1 MFVLKKLL
9 LILLLILI
17 LIPCV
22 YAEDNGED
30 DESCGFLGLGCL
42 PKLFFEFVL
51 KIVNLPLQPLLFL
64 VKKLLADEVNIDIL
78 KSFWSIIVYIISM
91 LYGLLFM
98 FSGVNLMI
106 SGYDAEK
113 RDRAKQW
120 LQNTLVMIFL
130 VQTSFFFYKLLLEL
144 TTTLTS
150 SVINMIDKS
159 FFLLTADSLLNI
171 GLEILMGLSYAVVL
185 IIAIIVLSIRYLLVA
200 FGVVALPLGIFLYFF
215 PPSKQYGKLIVQFII
230 VATIIP
236 FVDALI
242 LLMGSQIIDVGTFY
256 NFKIVVM
263 IASFFLVIVVNIMM
277 VSFIVANSS
286 GVVPKGATKLLT
298 TSVKGF

>member
-1 MFVLKKLL
+1 MKKLIILL
-9 LILLLILI
+9 LILLI
-17 LIPCV
+17 IPFV
-22 YAEDNGED
+22 YAEEEE
-30 DESCGFLGLGCL
+30 DESCGFLGLSCL

-51 KIVNLPLQPLLFL
+51 KIINLPLQALLFL
-64 VKKLLADEVNIDIL
+64 VKNLLADEVNINIL
-78 KSFWSIIVYIISM
+78 KSFWSIIVYIISL

-98 FSGVNLMI
+98 FSGINLMI

-113 RDRAKQW
+113 RDKAKQW
-120 LQNTLVMIFL
+120 MQNTLVMIFL
-130 VQTSFFFYKLLLEL
+130 VQTSFFMYKLLLEL
-144 TTTLTS
+144 TATLTS
-150 SVINMIDKS
+150 SVINMIDES

-171 GLEILMGLSYAVVL
+171 GLEILMGLSYVVVL
-185 IIAIIVLSIRYLLVA
+185 LITIIVLSIRYLLVA

-230 VATIIP
+230 VAAIIP
-236 FVDALI
+236 FVNALI
-242 LLMGSQIIDVGTFY
+242 LLMGSQILDVGTFC

-263 IASFFLVIVVNIMM
+263 ICTFSLTIVVNLMM

-298 TSVKGF
+298 TAIKGF